1 VNIQTASARTGSIL
15 LIIVAVAIAACSAS
29 GPGSSPIAGPG
40 EAAGRTP
47 EPSPSFVPSPEPT
60 PEPTV
65 APTPR
70 PPLPVAQANKATWS
84 KPNLVMHGNCPRSV
98 AVIDDSSRYHV
109 AGECDMKIR
118 YATSTNGKT
127 WETTTFKAPAH
138 RFDVDPQIAID
149 GRTLYLAFTRLR
161 PTDGGC
167 GDDGLVDVGVFYRT
181 RALPSGKW
189 STPVQIGKPGDHLQS
204 FRVVNGVIHETVN
217 THEEQGPVYYASQ
230 RGATHRRVLLK
241 DAQQTSLRIGDDR
254 RARVAFTTDHTVR
267 LATIGSAGRVNT
279 HTVFAANDVY
289 TWSPVLVLGA
299 NNAAYLSWTATTWS
313 GGGCA
318 DGDFQS
324 PREGTWFAT
333 DASGRWERK
342 RLTPD
347 PTFAS
352 LAADAE
358 TGRVHVLY
366 ADSRGYR
373 FITRAA
379 DGTWSGIRLDRSI
392 DAGGLL
398 LRRDAATGRFLAVGT
413 QWTEDEARNGIYALV
428 RR

>member
-1 VNIQTASARTGSIL
+1 MGSIL
-15 LIIVAVAIAACSAS
+15 ITVAVALAACSAS
-29 GPGSSPIAGPG
+29 GPGSSPIPG
-40 EAAGRTP
+40 RSEAGRHTP
-47 EPSPSFVPSPEPT
+47 EPTPSFVPSPEPT

-65 APTPR
+65 APQPK
-70 PPLPVAQANKATWS
+70 PPLPGAKASKATWS
-84 KPNLVMHGNCPRSV
+84 KPNLVMHGNCGRSV

-109 AGECDMKIR
+109 AGQCDMKIR
-118 YATSTNGKT
+118 YATSTTGET
-127 WETTTFKAPAH
+127 WKSTTFKVPAH

-149 GRTLYLAFTRLR
+149 GRTLYLAFTRLK

-181 RALPSGKW
+181 RALPGGTW
-189 STPVQIGKPGDHLQS
+189 STPVQIGKAGDHLQS

-230 RGATHRRVLLK
+230 RGATHRRILLN
-241 DAQQTSLRIGDDR
+241 DAQQTSLRIGDDGQPR
-254 RARVAFTTDHTVR
+254 IAFTTGHAVR
-267 LATIGSAGRVNT
+267 LATIGSAGRVST
-279 HTVFAANDVY
+279 HTVFAAKDVY

-299 NNAAYLSWTATTWS
+299 NNAAYLSWSATTWS
-313 GGGCA
+313 GGGCT

-347 PTFAS
+347 PTSAS
-352 LAADAE
+352 LAVDVE

-373 FITRAA
+373 FITRSA
-379 DGTWSGIRLDRSI
+379 DGTWSATRLDRSV
-392 DAGGLL
+392 DVDGLL
-398 LRRDAATGRFLAVGT
+398 LRRDAATGRFLAVGVK
-413 QWTEDEARNGIYALV
+413 WTEDEGTNGIYALV